1 MASALPP
8 LESRILSSGL
18 ARRTSKNLDFI
29 KKNASSTEAHP
40 VTQVVNS
47 LLGLLVFPVEK
58 EKLFL
63 ATFSKVKFKDPSNL
77 SGIRA
82 ALIQHLPVPSV
93 QVAKLGGCEN
103 LSRFF
108 KSVRNAVS
116 HKHMEFS
123 GPGPAP
129 GPDPDS
135 RILADVT
142 VNNPKSS
149 SLRPAL
155 KLQWVVVMSV
165 EIDASGRPRPFE
177 RGNARGGHRLRSN
190 ITRFMGAAP
199 FQPLEL
205 DHGLPATVATDR

>member
-1 MASALPP
+1 MASPLPP
-8 LESRILSSGL
+8 LESRTLSSGL
-18 ARRTSKNLDFI
+18 ARRTLKNLDFI

-40 VTQVVNS
+40 VKQVVNS

-93 QVAKLGGCEN
+93 QVAKFGGCEN

-108 KSVRNAVS
+108 KRVRNAVS
-116 HKHMEFS
+116 HKHIEFS
-123 GPGPAP
+123 GPGPGP
-129 GPDPDS
+129 GPDS

-149 SLRPAL
+149 SLRRVL

-165 EIDASGRPRPFE
+165 EIDASVGPRPFE
-177 RGNARGGHRLRSN
+177 RGNA
-190 ITRFMGAAP
+190 
-199 FQPLEL
+199 
-205 DHGLPATVATDR
+205 PANGSSASSA

>member
-1 MASALPP
+1 MASPLPP
-8 LESRILSSGL
+8 LESRTLSSGL

-93 QVAKLGGCEN
+93 QVAKFGGCEN

-108 KSVRNAVS
+108 KRVRNAVS
-116 HKHMEFS
+116 HKHIEFS
-123 GPGPAP
+123 GPGPGP

-135 RILADVT
+135 RILVDVT

-149 SLRPAL
+149 SLRRVL

-165 EIDASGRPRPFE
+165 EIDASVGPRPFE
-177 RGNARGGHRLRSN
+177 RGNA
-190 ITRFMGAAP
+190 
-199 FQPLEL
+199 
-205 DHGLPATVATDR
+205 PANGSSASSA